1 MGFIH
6 DFWVNN
12 FPMFSNL
19 QFIYYFL
26 DLCTIMVLIKSILII
41 PRMVLIPRRYVRDD
55 LLW

>member
-41 PRMVLIPRRYVRDD
+41 PRLVLIPRRYVRDD
-55 LLW
+55 LL